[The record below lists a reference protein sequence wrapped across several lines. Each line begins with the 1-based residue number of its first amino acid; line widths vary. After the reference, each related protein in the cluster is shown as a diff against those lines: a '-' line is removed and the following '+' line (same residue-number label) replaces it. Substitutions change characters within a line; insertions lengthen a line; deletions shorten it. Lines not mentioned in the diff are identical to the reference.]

1 MVSPEFCRREE
12 IMIKL
17 FARTIFLS
25 LVLLFASCGDRN
37 HSSEYVVSGHVT
49 ELQFSTTPSGAQGKV
64 VAKAALANF
73 SGAVVE
79 AFLVDDFGNKKE
91 GPLGTA
97 VCDSFGTYRMTLP
110 AETMNAGVLV
120 IGVMLDDPTSAMRAF
135 VTGPIVDIDLV
146 SEYVFRDTIR
156 SGHPLGQVPVSD
168 LVAQTES
175 VRFSIQ
181 EISFDQ
187 AETLSDA
194 LVAIDTLCNPPL
206 LGDSELSVQAV
217 ADAIKRYLELR
228 PNSADTVE
236 GIHCFWIDWER
247 SQGSVSITQTALE
260 LLEQQGV
267 VEQLA
272 IGNRLIWR
280 KKRA

>member
-1 MVSPEFCRREE
+1 M
-12 IMIKL
+12 MKL
-17 FARTIFLS
+17 LARTIFVS
-25 LVLLFASCGDRN
+25 LALLFASCGDRN
-37 HSSEYVVSGHVT
+37 HSSEFVVSGHVT
-49 ELQFSTTPSGAQGKV
+49 ELQFNTAPSGAQGNV
-64 VAKAALANF
+64 VAKAAFANV

-79 AFLVDDFGNKKE
+79 AFLVDDYGNKKE
-91 GPLGTA
+91 GSLGTA

-110 AETMNAGVLV
+110 AETRKAGVLV

-156 SGHPLGQVPVSD
+156 PGHHLGQVPVSD
-168 LVAQTES
+168 LVAHTES

-194 LVAIDTLCNPPL
+194 LVAIYTLCNPPL
-206 LGDSELSVQAV
+206 LGNSELSVQAV

-236 GIHCFWIDWER
+236 GIKCWWIDWGMF
-247 SQGSVSITQTALE
+247 QGSDVTTQIALE

-272 IGNRLIWR
+272 IGNRIFWR